1 VKVFSKAI
9 LPALI
14 AQSLLTLGVA
24 GNAWA
29 QERQDCEELQGT
41 PPGLY
46 TTTEEGRTFLIKDGK
61 IVEMKAGEAGFADEH
76 GVTCIKK
83 PPKFLDWP
91 CSTQAAQSRMFNT
104 YTITDLKTKNPLK
117 EIVQRYFDVPEV
129 LAPIPNW
136 IDGEY
141 NGIFN
146 YNDLLQFSSPE
157 YWYHPDPSRQILS
170 GKRPHSVL
178 VALYVG
184 TNQVVLDNNMID
196 ALHADLG
203 TDEIPV
209 TFVFNDTNT
218 VPISYFGAN
227 VSLEEIFKAFNE
239 RGIKVADPPMWWQGD
254 YHLKPTIEEFEK
266 FFDIPALEDI
276 DPDKRAALQADL
288 EAHGFSRK
296 PIIVS
301 LFEESESMAVDQ
313 PERLR
318 VAASMGIT
326 RIPTTFNFVEQ
337 DSFVAHCG
345 PGTPVGS
352 GAVSGSTT
360 PIGSATVPPGTPVV
374 PPPPEAPPAPP
385 VEPPASES

>member
-1 VKVFSKAI
+1 LNKAI

-14 AQSLLTLGVA
+14 AQSLLTLGLA

-29 QERQDCEELQGT
+29 QEREDCEELEGT

-46 TTTEEGRTFLIKDGK
+46 TTTEEGRTFLIKDDK
-61 IVEMKAGEAGFADEH
+61 IVEMKAGEAGFADE
-76 GVTCIKK
+76 GTVKCIKK

-104 YTITDLKTKNPLK
+104 YTIDELSSPNKLK

-146 YNDLLQFSSPE
+146 YNDLVQFSSPE
-157 YWYHPDPSRQILS
+157 YWYFPNPDKPIMS
-170 GKRPHSVL
+170 GKRPRSL
-178 VALYVG
+178 LISLYVG
-184 TNQVVLDNNMID
+184 TNQVVIDNNMID
-196 ALHADLG
+196 ALRKELG
-203 TDEIPV
+203 TDDLPV
-209 TFVFNDTNT
+209 TFVFNDSNT
-218 VPISYFGAN
+218 VPISYFGSN

-254 YHLKPTIEEFEK
+254 YHLRPTIEEFEK

-276 DPDKRAALQADL
+276 DPDKRAALEADL
-288 EAHGFSRK
+288 EAYGFTRK
-296 PIIVS
+296 SIIVS
-301 LFEESESMAVDQ
+301 MFAESESMAVDQ

-318 VAASMGIT
+318 VAASMGMT
-326 RIPTTFNFVEQ
+326 RIPTTFNFIEE
-337 DSFVAHCG
+337 DSIVAHCG

-360 PIGSATVPPGTPVV
+360 PEGAGATVPPGAPVA
-374 PPPPEAPPAPP
+374 PPPPP
-385 VEPPASES
+385 VEPPASGS